1 MRVITGFVIAAAV
14 AASAVGCMSGGN
26 NGNGL
31 IPVPGTPPQK
41 TEVFS
46 GTVAVGGSSYF
57 AFTVANVGDLSV
69 TMTSAGPPSTV
80 VMGIGLGLG
89 TATTC
94 QLQIAKN
101 AAAGDAPQI
110 AASQVPASSSLG
122 TSYCVGIGD
131 VGNATGPVTFS
142 ITVIH
147 T

>member
-46 GTVAVGGSSYF
+46 GT
-57 AFTVANVGDLSV
+57 V